1 MVDLFNKTFW
11 LVSVCL
17 FINHFQTALS
27 QGMLIAFGKQ
37 RFVAMTT
44 SIPSILIGLPVI
56 IATIFFTD
64 LGVPGIVLG
73 WIINDVLILIAGL
86 IRVLTIDISKEIEKS
101 RVRVAESIQV
111 SNFDDSDEAK
121 PDDKEREPENEY
133 LLGVEQK
140 RGGLKDDEM
149 GKCSKKSSYMEG
161 GSWKM
166 LADTGTADV
175 AKTPREAK
183 IVLFTFLFLAVHC
196 ACLAGISLLRD

>member
-17 FINHFQTALS
+17 FINHFQTALI

-37 RFVAMTT
+37 RFVALTT
-44 SIPSILIGLPVI
+44 SVPSIVIGLPVI

-64 LGVPGIVLG
+64 LGVTGIFLG

-86 IRVLTIDISKEIEKS
+86 IRVLTIDINEEIEKS
-101 RVRVAESIQV
+101 RVRVAESIHV
-111 SNFDDSDEAK
+111 SNSDDSDEAK
-121 PDDKEREPENEY
+121 PDDKERENEY

-140 RGGLKDDEM
+140 RDGLKDDET

-161 GSWKM
+161 GSWRM
-166 LADTGTADV
+166 LADKGTADV
-175 AKTPREAK
+175 SKTPREAK
-183 IVLFTFLFLAVHC
+183 IVLFTFLFLGVQC
-196 ACLAGISLLRD
+196 ACLAGVSFLRD

>member
-17 FINHFQTALS
+17 FINHFQTALN

-44 SIPSILIGLPVI
+44 SVPSIVIGLPVI

-64 LGVPGIVLG
+64 LGVTGIFLG

-86 IRVLTIDISKEIEKS
+86 IRVLTIDINKEIEKS
-101 RVRVAESIQV
+101 RVRVAESIHV
-111 SNFDDSDEAK
+111 SNSDEAK
-121 PDDKEREPENEY
+121 PDDKERENEY
-133 LLGVEQK
+133 LLGVEPKK
-140 RGGLKDDEM
+140 RGGLKDNET

-161 GSWKM
+161 GSWRM

-175 AKTPREAK
+175 SKTPREAK
-183 IVLFTFLFLAVHC
+183 IVLFTFLFLAVQC
-196 ACLAGISLLRD
+196 ACLAGVSFLRD